1 MKTELTALDHFA
13 IAALPAI
20 AHTATLMA
28 IEAARNSIA
37 RPEMLDRDAWARE
50 AFTIAEAM
58 LAESEK
64 RNRSI

>member
-20 AHTATLMA
+20 ASSDTLLA
-28 IEAARNSIA
+28 INDGNLTHKEK
-37 RPEMLDRDAWARE
+37 WALE
-50 AFTIAEAM
+50 SFAIAEAM